1 MRTRWPNHALQRL
14 ITGKYYGR
22 EFMERLIAE
31 YATDRFDLV
40 VNSDRMSSFDRPLLY
55 RTSAEAPD
63 ITEALLQFFAERVKK

>member
-1 MRTRWPNHALQRL
+1 
-14 ITGKYYGR
+14 
-22 EFMERLIAE
+22 MERLIAE